1 MVWKREL
8 LVLQDLLINDD
19 IIVVKKLKNEDVDK
33 KGLIKVVV

>member
-19 IIVVKKLKNEDVDK
+19 IIVVKKLKNQDVDK